1 MLAYLG
7 RWRQPRHPLRTH
19 LCAGSFSTRANTKRA
34 CKLSPTH
41 PSCIRPLGLPS
52 SPPTHIAGHAG
63 PSLPYVGHRLDP
75 SWRILGRCWAHV
87 DVFRI
92 YVGPMLG
99 VAGPK
104 LAILALCRPHVGPM
118 LAYLGRWRQPRHPLR
133 THLCAGSFSTRANTK
148 RACKL
153 SPTHPSCI
161 RPLGLPSSPP
171 THIAGHAGPS
181 LPYVGHRLDP
191 SWRIWADVGPTLTYG
206 PMLGVLGSG
215 CNMCRSQDLVP
226 NRGVPCGKAHMG
238 IT

>member
-1 MLAYLG
+1 MSAACWPYVGLSWPILADGANPDILYA
-7 RWRQPRHPLRTH
+7 RT
-19 LCAGSFSTRANTKRA
+19 CTRAPFPHA
-34 CKLSPTH
+34 PTPNELQTLPHTSLMH
-41 PSCIRPLGLPS
+41 PPPRSARLPS
-52 SPPTHIAGHAG
+52 HPYQPHRAGHAG

-75 SWRILGRCWAHV
+75 SWRILGRCWARCWAHV
-87 DVFRI
+87 DVFWN

-161 RPLGLPSSPP
+161 RPL
-171 THIAGHAGPS
+171 
-181 LPYVGHRLDP
+181 
-191 SWRIWADVGPTLTYG
+191 
-206 PMLGVLGSG
+206 
-215 CNMCRSQDLVP
+215 
-226 NRGVPCGKAHMG
+226 
-238 IT
+238 